1 MVASRLDEGLAIESE
16 VRASVSASTDL
27 AARYFFQIGRSAMEY
42 QLGRFEPSLRLLQD
56 VDPGVLAGFD
66 DPRERLTHSYR
77 SWLLSALDR
86 VDEAIAVAEDGLA
99 SAQRDRQNWAVHV
112 FETWNGRNL
121 LHLGRLDEANAVLEG
136 RFHLAA
142 AHLIVRALAPASL
155 VALRPTNLPTVD

>member
-27 AARYFFQIGRSAMEY
+27 AARYFFQIGRSAMDY
-42 QLGRFEPSLRLLQD
+42 QLGRFEGALALLQD

-86 VDEAIAVAEDGLA
+86 VDEATAVAEDGLA
-99 SAQRDRQNWAVHV
+99 SAQRDHQSLPVPV
-112 FETWNGRNL
+112 FLTLPGPHQPPLRT
-121 LHLGRLDEANAVLEG
+121 LH
-136 RFHLAA
+136 
-142 AHLIVRALAPASL
+142 
-155 VALRPTNLPTVD
+155 